1 VVCREEITD
10 AGLTPVFFQRI
21 ASLIMPLTYRQAPFY
36 TVLVCAMLKQMMPI
50 LEVDIATLHVLYA
63 SQQMG

>member
-1 VVCREEITD
+1 
-10 AGLTPVFFQRI
+10 
-21 ASLIMPLTYRQAPFY
+21 MPLTYRQAPFY